1 MKNYIKMLCE
11 KSLTVR
17 RYGYK
22 IEAIIRNR
30 YPDYHMPYLRQ
41 EGLRPCSIVKHEDG
55 LYLKVLETG
64 IEYKINVT
72 YVKE

>member
-1 MKNYIKMLCE
+1 MKNYLRLLCE

-17 RYGYK
+17 RYGYR
-22 IEAIIRNR
+22 IETGIRNY
-30 YPDYHMPYLRQ
+30 YPKYRLPYLRQ
-41 EGLRPCSIVKHEDG
+41 AGLRPCSIIKHEDG

-72 YVKE
+72 YRGE